1 MAQQDHN
8 EGGVEELSSSAA
20 AGLASLVGIGCQ
32 SGDVVMGLSALRRV
46 NGLAFVFADT
56 DIAPGTMAEVS
67 RQQKSGTRVFRV
79 SPLSQMTASA
89 GRTDVSIMGV
99 KSGSLADG
107 IRARLESRNES
118 STTQEQSMKREH
130 QGSASFTHLLEGIG
144 REELKITE
152 IKITPIS
159 YKPAD
164 GSYVHECG
172 PVVLT
177 KCDETV
183 VEVFTDQGLVGIA
196 PGATRLGNHDHLI
209 GRNPFDVELMA
220 LSPGLDVACW
230 DLIGKAKGVPVYKLL
245 ATDTDPSPKVKAYAS
260 GGVNWTYYDKGDG
273 SAYGAEALI
282 EEALG
287 YKEMGF
293 DTFKWRPGTDWEE
306 DGITPTV
313 LGEICR
319 QLREAVGPDFDLGLE
334 KKGYDTWTLEECLEI
349 APIIDELGFLFFEQ
363 PMGDVGEAQFDDYL
377 RLKET
382 MPRVMLW
389 GGEGLRSASEMRPWL
404 VQGIYDALQTDCHRI
419 GVTENWYIGR
429 VAGYYGR
436 KMVMHNWNSGLGTM
450 CNAHYIAG
458 VPSGH
463 MVEFFLYPNEFR
475 YGLFTEP
482 MRPHDGYI
490 VLSDKPG
497 FGLELAPDFAERF
510 PHIPGTNTFA
520 NPRYPHALERARVR
534 SQAVVERYNK

>member
-1 MAQQDHN
+1 VNQI
-8 EGGVEELSSSAA
+8 EELSSAA
-20 AGLASLVGIGCQ
+20 AKAIASLIGIGCQ
-32 SGDVVMGLSALRRV
+32 SGDVVMGLSSVRRESAQ
-46 NGLAFVFADT
+46 LAFVFADAG
-56 DIAPGTMAEVS
+56 IATGTLDEVA
-67 RQQKSGTRVFRV
+67 RLRLSGTRVGRV
-79 SPLSQMTASA
+79 SPLSLMTASA
-89 GRTDVSIMGV
+89 GRSDVSVVGV
-99 KSGSLADG
+99 RAGSLADG
-107 IRARLESRNES
+107 IRAKLESHSERKLRN
-118 STTQEQSMKREH
+118 
-130 QGSASFTHLLEGIG
+130 GSFTHLLEGVG
-144 REELKITE
+144 REELTITE
-152 IKITPIS
+152 IRITPIS

-177 KCDETV
+177 QCDETV

-196 PGATRLGNHDHLI
+196 PGATRLGSRDHLI

-230 DLIGKAKGVPVYKLL
+230 DLIGKAKGVPVYELL
-245 ATDTDPSPKVKAYAS
+245 ATDHEPNPRVKVYAS

-282 EEALG
+282 EEALR
-287 YKEMGF
+287 YREMGF

-306 DGITPTV
+306 AGITPAS

-319 QLREAVGPDFDLGLE
+319 QLRETVGPDFDLGLE
-334 KKGYDTWTLEECLEI
+334 KKGYDTWTMEECLEI

-363 PMGDVGEAQFDDYL
+363 PMGDIGEAQFEDYL
-377 RLKET
+377 RLKEA

-389 GGEGLRSASEMRPWL
+389 GGESLRSASDVRPWL
-404 VQGIYDALQTDCHRI
+404 VQGIYDALQTDCHRL

-429 VAGYYGR
+429 VADYYGR

-450 CNAHYIAG
+450 CNTHYIAG
-458 VPSGH
+458 VPAGH

-490 VLSDKPG
+490 TLLDKPG
-497 FGLELAPDFAERF
+497 FGLELVPDFAKRF
-510 PHIPGTNTFA
+510 PHIPGTNVLP
-520 NPRYPHALERARVR
+520 NPRYPHAIDRAQARN
-534 SQAVVERYNK
+534 QAVAERYR